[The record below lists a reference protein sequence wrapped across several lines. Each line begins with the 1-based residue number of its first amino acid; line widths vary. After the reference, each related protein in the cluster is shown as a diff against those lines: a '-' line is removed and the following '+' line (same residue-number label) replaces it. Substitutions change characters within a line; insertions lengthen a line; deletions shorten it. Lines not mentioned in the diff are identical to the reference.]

1 MRRIIA
7 QSDVL
12 LDPFRPG
19 VMERLGLGP
28 DVLFKDNPRLI
39 FARLSGFGQKGPGSQ
54 AAGHDV
60 NYLAISGVLGV
71 SREPC

>member
-1 MRRIIA
+1 MAA
-7 QSDVL
+7 QADVL

-28 DVLFKDNPRLI
+28 EVLLEDNPRLI

-71 SREPC
+71 KWQLC